1 MLFIIVLVN
10 DLEKLILEDITLF
23 MKELRTEF
31 SFIDNE
37 YEIKIGDKKD
47 ISKCIIGL
55 PYEDKNGGMYQQI
68 NVIVQ

>member
-1 MLFIIVLVN
+1 
-10 DLEKLILEDITLF
+10 